1 MRTVIKKDVLS
12 RILKEKFFHD
22 LPKKECAELAGLF
35 LADDFPKNNITNYAQ
50 AFRFLGYIQELRE
63 STGYKRV

>member
-12 RILKEKFFHD
+12 RILKEKFYHD
-22 LPKKECAELAGLF
+22 WPKQACDQLADLF
-35 LADDFPKNNITNYAQ
+35 IADDFPKNNITNYAQ